1 VSALTLLGMLG
12 NILST
17 VAILPHLRQSLA
29 ERRPVGSAS
38 GWALG
43 ALCGVVWLSYGW
55 LSGDLLIG
63 APGWVT
69 APVSL
74 ALTLWC
80 WKSQRTDAA
89 PSETLAALHLDRG
102 LHEQV
107 APTLPLPVVTVPAP
121 RGPVV
126 LPESAGLVGV

>member
-1 VSALTLLGMLG
+1 MSALTLLGMLG

-17 VAILPHLRQSLA
+17 VAILPHLRQSLV

-43 ALCGVVWLSYGW
+43 ALCGVVWLTYGW

-80 WKSQRTDAA
+80 WSARRTDAG
-89 PSETLAALHLDRG
+89 PSETLAALDLERR
-102 LHEQV
+102 HERV
-107 APTLPLPVVTVPAP
+107 APTLPLPVVPAP
-121 RGPVV
+121 RSPVV
-126 LPESAGLVGV
+126 VPENAELVGV